1 MGGIPMGRKK
11 DTKARWE
18 AKWRKQWNEKEKI
31 MRENNMPDSVIEDL
45 RTFEWAQFNSDR
57 RFYDNSSS
65 WDRAYLED
73 LPEKP
78 KMKEI
83 NTVEDLF
90 NAIDDEEIYAAL
102 KSESREVWMFL
113 IMRAN
118 DMKLKDIARELHMTT
133 NEIYGRIYRFRKK
146 INKKRKK

>member
-1 MGGIPMGRKK
+1 MGSKK
-11 DTKARWE
+11 DTKAYWE
-18 AKWRKQWNEKEKI
+18 AKWRKEWNAKEKI
-31 MRENNMPDSVIEDL
+31 MRENNMLDSVIEDL

-83 NTVEDLF
+83 NTIEDLF
-90 NAIDDEEIYAAL
+90 NAIDDEDIYAAL
-102 KSESREVWMFL
+102 KSESKEVWMFL

-118 DMKLKDIARELHMTT
+118 DMKLKDIASELHMTT

>member
-1 MGGIPMGRKK
+1 MGRKESK
-11 DTKARWE
+11 KAYWE
-18 AKWRKQWNEKEKI
+18 AKWRREWKEKERI
-31 MRENNMPDSVIEDL
+31 MREHNMPDAVIEDL
-45 RTFEWAQFNSDR
+45 RAFEWAQFNSDR
-57 RFYDNSSS
+57 RFYDNSRR
-65 WDRAYLED
+65 WDPAYLED

-78 KMKEI
+78 KTKEI

-90 NAIDDEEIYAAL
+90 NAIDDEDLYAAL
-102 KSESREVWMFL
+102 KSESEEVWMFF

-118 DMKLKDIARELHMTT
+118 DMKLKDIAKQLHMTT

>member
-1 MGGIPMGRKK
+1 MGRKK

-78 KMKEI
+78 KMKPPGSSGSGLVFWYQYNSYGQSCI
-83 NTVEDLF
+83 S
-90 NAIDDEEIYAAL
+90 AL
-102 KSESREVWMFL
+102 TTPLAF
-113 IMRAN
+113 IM
-118 DMKLKDIARELHMTT
+118 L
-133 NEIYGRIYRFRKK
+133 
-146 INKKRKK
+146 

>member
-1 MGGIPMGRKK
+1 MGRKEN
-11 DTKARWE
+11 TKAYWE
-18 AKWRKQWNEKEKI
+18 AMWRKEWKAKEKI
-31 MRENNMPDSVIEDL
+31 MRENNMPENVIEDL
-45 RTFEWAQFNSDR
+45 KTFEWAQFNSDR
-57 RFYDNSSS
+57 RFYDHSRR

-90 NAIDDEEIYAAL
+90 NAIDDDDIYAVL
-102 KSESREVWMFL
+102 KSESKEVWMFL

-118 DMKLKDIARELHMTT
+118 DMKLKDIASELHMTT